1 VPSGEHQGEHLF
13 DDGVGDP
20 SFDQELAAAQEAQAA
35 GDLPRAR
42 ALLDRAFAHAPADQR
57 ARNLLGLTLFKLGE
71 LEKAEGIYRGLIDD
85 HPADPTLRVNLG
97 LVYLKKGTSA
107 EAVRCFSTALDLQP
121 DHVKAQ
127 NYLGLALA
135 QKGDHAKARDW
146 FVRSGNNPMAE
157 RMTGLI
163 NAAVARENAR
173 ESAPPPPAPP
183 SMPPLPT
190 PAPSHPP
197 APVPATPGQT
207 PAPLHPTARP
217 PMPAPRRPIP
227 EAMVTS
233 QFAIPV
239 KTSGETGEFAKL
251 PPIASRAAAG
261 GLGDGDE
268 DSAETAEFSRSPLAP
283 QQPQI
288 PVVQRTATGPKLPP
302 LRLPSWPPEPS
313 GSSIPGSSDAMQRAF
328 EAPPRDDVN
337 DTDPSM
343 QPLSVQQLRSDPPLP
358 VPEKPTG
365 KVTVIPIAPAPESV
379 LRTLPGAHPSAPQPA
394 VPPAPILPPAPP
406 AAPIAPPQLTNAPP
420 FVSAPPAAMPIPPAV
435 ASSPPAQFGSSSG
448 LPRPTEPT
456 ALASYTSQRRLE
468 VPAAESSFAIGS
480 SELVIQVRG
489 EMLTRLDGLVASWG
503 MASVRSELKRFRG
516 KATDKPFGD
525 GARRMLRVSG
535 EGRYV
540 IARDGR
546 CFTPLELGDEP
557 AYFREE
563 VLFAFEESLV
573 FENGRVPS
581 KLGGDL
587 HLVHLRGRGRLLLV
601 SGGEPRAVEVRKGEP
616 LRIPMDQLVGWHGPL
631 IQPRVVPIVEE
642 APELG
647 IALELSGEGRAL
659 VDAPDGK

>member
-13 DDGVGDP
+13 DDARGDP
-20 SFDQELAAAQEAQAA
+20 SFDQELAAAQAAQAA

-146 FVRSGNNPMAE
+146 FVRSGNSPMAE

-173 ESAPPPPAPP
+173 DSAPPPPAPP
-183 SMPPLPT
+183 TMPPLPT
-190 PAPSHPP
+190 PAPSLPP
-197 APVPATPGQT
+197 PPISASPAQPPEAPRPM
-207 PAPLHPTARP
+207 ARP
-217 PMPAPRRPIP
+217 PMPAPRRPVP

-233 QFAIPV
+233 QFALPI
-239 KTSGETGEFAKL
+239 KTSGERGEFAKL
-251 PPIASRAAAG
+251 PPIAARAAVQA
-261 GLGDGDE
+261 LGDDE
-268 DSAETAEFSRSPLAP
+268 SAESAETVEFSRPPLAP
-283 QQPQI
+283 QPLETPQF
-288 PVVQRTATGPKLPP
+288 PVVQRTAAGPKLPP
-302 LRLPSWPPEPS
+302 LRLPAWPPQPS

-328 EAPPRDDVN
+328 EAPPRDEVN
-337 DTDPSM
+337 DTDPSL
-343 QPLSVQQLRSDPPLP
+343 QPLSVQQLRSDPPP
-358 VPEKPTG
+358 PSPEKLAG
-365 KVTVIPIAPAPESV
+365 KVTVIPISPAPESV
-379 LRTLPGAHPSAPQPA
+379 LRTLPGAHPSAP
-394 VPPAPILPPAPP
+394 VPPAPIPAPP
-406 AAPIAPPQLTNAPP
+406 LAPVAPPQLTTTPP
-420 FVSAPPAAMPIPPAV
+420 FVSAQPAAVSIPPAPT
-435 ASSPPAQFGSSSG
+435 SSPPAQFGSNSG
-448 LPRPTEPT
+448 LPLPTEPT

-468 VPAAESSFAIGS
+468 VPAAESSFAIGT

-601 SGGEPRAVEVRKGEP
+601 SRGEPRAVEVRKGEP

>member
-1 VPSGEHQGEHLF
+1 
-13 DDGVGDP
+13 
-20 SFDQELAAAQEAQAA
+20 
-35 GDLPRAR
+35 
-42 ALLDRAFAHAPADQR
+42 
-57 ARNLLGLTLFKLGE
+57 LGE
-71 LEKAEGIYRGLIDD
+71 LERAEGIYRGLIDD

-121 DHVKAQ
+121 DHLKAQ

-146 FVRSGNNPMAE
+146 FLRSGNSPMAE

-163 NAAVARENAR
+163 NAAAARENAR
-173 ESAPPPPAPP
+173 ASAPPPPAPA

-190 PAPSHPP
+190 PAPSLPPPPISAAPVQVP
-197 APVPATPGQT
+197 APP
-207 PAPLHPTARP
+207 RP
-217 PMPAPRRPIP
+217 PMPAPQRPIP

-233 QFAIPV
+233 QFALPIKP
-239 KTSGETGEFAKL
+239 SADTGEFAKL
-251 PPIASRAAAG
+251 PPIAPRATPRG
-261 GLGDGDE
+261 PGDGDE
-268 DSAETAEFSRSPLAP
+268 DSVETVGFSRSPLSP
-283 QQPQI
+283 QPPQI
-288 PVVQRTATGPKLPP
+288 PIVQRIATGPKLPP
-302 LRLPSWPPEPS
+302 LRLPAWPQQPS

-328 EAPPRDDVN
+328 EAPPRDEVN
-337 DTDPSM
+337 DTDPSL
-343 QPLSVQQLRSDPPLP
+343 QPLGVHQLRSDPPP
-358 VPEKPTG
+358 PSPENLTG

-379 LRTLPGAHPSAPQPA
+379 LRTLPGAHPSASQLA
-394 VPPAPILPPAPP
+394 VPPAPMPAPAPAPP
-406 AAPIAPPQLTNAPP
+406 AAPIAPPQLTPAPP
-420 FVSAPPAAMPIPPAV
+420 FVSAPPAAMSMPPAP
-435 ASSPPAQFGSSSG
+435 ASSPPAQFGSSAG
-448 LPRPTEPT
+448 LPRATEPT

-468 VPAAESSFAIGS
+468 VPAAESSFAIGT

>member
-1 VPSGEHQGEHLF
+1 M
-13 DDGVGDP
+13 
-20 SFDQELAAAQEAQAA
+20 
-35 GDLPRAR
+35 
-42 ALLDRAFAHAPADQR
+42 
-57 ARNLLGLTLFKLGE
+57 GE
-71 LEKAEGIYRGLIDD
+71 LERAEDIYCGLIDD

-121 DHVKAQ
+121 DHLKAQ

-146 FVRSGNNPMAE
+146 FVRSGNSPMAE

-173 ESAPPPPAPP
+173 ASAPPPPAPA

-190 PAPSHPP
+190 PAPSLPPPPISAAPVQVP
-197 APVPATPGQT
+197 APPRPM
-207 PAPLHPTARP
+207 PRP
-217 PMPAPRRPIP
+217 PMPPPPRPIP

-233 QFAIPV
+233 QFALPIKP
-239 KTSGETGEFAKL
+239 SADTGEFAKL
-251 PPIASRAAAG
+251 PPIAPRATAQG
-261 GLGDGDE
+261 PGDGDE
-268 DSAETAEFSRSPLAP
+268 DSAGTVEFSRSPLSP
-283 QQPQI
+283 QPPQI
-288 PVVQRTATGPKLPP
+288 PQIPIVQRIATGPKLPP
-302 LRLPSWPPEPS
+302 LRLPAWPQQPS

-328 EAPPRDDVN
+328 EAPPRDEVN

-343 QPLSVQQLRSDPPLP
+343 QPLSVHQLRGDPPP
-358 VPEKPTG
+358 PIPEKFTG

-379 LRTLPGAHPSAPQPA
+379 LRTLPGAHPSAAQLA
-394 VPPAPILPPAPP
+394 VPLAPIPAPAPP
-406 AAPIAPPQLTNAPP
+406 AAPQLTTAPP
-420 FVSAPPAAMPIPPAV
+420 FVAAPPAAMSMPPAPP
-435 ASSPPAQFGSSSG
+435 SSPPAQFGSSAG
-448 LPRPTEPT
+448 LPRATEPT

-468 VPAAESSFAIGS
+468 VPAAESSFAIGT

-540 IARDGR
+540 IAREGR

-659 VDAPDGK
+659 VDAPDSK